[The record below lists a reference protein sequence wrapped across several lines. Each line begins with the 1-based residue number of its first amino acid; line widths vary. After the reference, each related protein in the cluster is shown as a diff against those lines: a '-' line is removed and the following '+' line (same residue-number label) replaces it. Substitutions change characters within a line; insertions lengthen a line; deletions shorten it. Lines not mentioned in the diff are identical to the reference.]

1 MGRLGLNHT
10 FHKVQKELNLLYFWK
25 AKGITWKYLNC
36 LPTYNCNILVKSGSP
51 KLLTKLHWRKNTFTT
66 SHCIICYYFILNCC
80 SWFTVVLVEV
90 NSSQIIAEFFLIF
103 YLVSCSRVTTN
114 VLGIDAYSSQI
125 CPICFHL
132 LTHSVV
138 FLHNIIQIQ
147 QCYYIGT

>member
-10 FHKVQKELNLLYFWK
+10 FHKVQKELNLLYLWK
-25 AKGITWKYLNC
+25 AKGIIWKYLNC
-36 LPTYNCNILVKSGSP
+36 LSTYYCNILVKSGSP
-51 KLLTKLHWRKNTFTT
+51 KLLTKLYWRKNLYNFTLHYLLLLY
-66 SHCIICYYFILNCC
+66 SYCC

>member
-1 MGRLGLNHT
+1 MEILELPSNVLLQHIGEVRLTEIIDETPLT
-10 FHKVQKELNLLYFWK
+10 QKHLYNFTLHYLFLLY
-25 AKGITWKYLNC
+25 
-36 LPTYNCNILVKSGSP
+36 TY
-51 KLLTKLHWRKNTFTT
+51 
-66 SHCIICYYFILNCC
+66 CC

-90 NSSQIIAEFFLIF
+90 KSSQIIAEFFLIF

-114 VLGIDAYSSQI
+114 VLGINAYSSQI

-132 LTHSVV
+132 LSHSVV